1 MSELVLAI
9 DIGGT
14 SMKGALVD
22 RQGHLSSRFVVPV
35 VPGEEQESAL
45 DRLIASAKESLQSLS
60 EGDRVIGIGCGVP
73 GGINT
78 FTGVCDYASNL
89 GWKNL
94 PVARILSDKLSLP
107 CKIDN
112 DANTAMLGEIQFGQ
126 EKAYRNAILLTLGTG
141 IGGGI
146 FVNGQLYVGN
156 EGKGAEIGHMVIV
169 AGGIPCP
176 CGRKGCFETYAS
188 ATALTREAK
197 KAVEAHPESLMA
209 EDVRKGVK
217 IDAALPFECAKKG
230 DEVAQQVVDQY
241 IEYLGVGCLNLIDIF
256 RPEVIVL
263 SGGVSKQGENLRQP
277 LERYL
282 EKFGYGFGVDKA
294 PKVDIKISRLG
305 ADIGIYGAAALGFA
319 IGE

>member
-112 DANTAMLGEIQFGQ
+112 DANAAMLGEIQFGQ
-126 EKAYRNAILLTLGTG
+126 EQAYRNAILLTLGTG

>member
-112 DANTAMLGEIQFGQ
+112 DANAAMLGEIQFGQ

-197 KAVEAHPESLMA
+197 KAIEAHPESLMA
-209 EDVRKGVK
+209 EEVRKGVK

-230 DEVAQQVVDQY
+230 DEVAQRVVDQY

>member
-78 FTGVCDYASNL
+78 FTGACDYASNL

-112 DANTAMLGEIQFGQ
+112 DANAAMLGEIQFGQ

-209 EDVRKGVK
+209 EEVRKGVK

-305 ADIGIYGAAALGFA
+305 ADIGIYGAAALGFS

>member
-94 PVARILSDKLSLP
+94 PVARILSDKFSLP

-112 DANTAMLGEIQFGQ
+112 DANAAMLGEIQFGQ

>member
-35 VPGEEQESAL
+35 VAGEEQESAL

-112 DANTAMLGEIQFGQ
+112 DANAAMLGEIQFGQ

-197 KAVEAHPESLMA
+197 KAIEAHPESLMA
-209 EDVRKGVK
+209 EEVRKGVK

-294 PKVDIKISRLG
+294 PKVDVKISRLG

>member
-45 DRLIASAKESLQSLS
+45 DRLIASAKESLQSLL

>member
-112 DANTAMLGEIQFGQ
+112 DANAAMLGEIQFGQ

-197 KAVEAHPESLMA
+197 KAMEAHPESLMA
-209 EDVRKGVK
+209 EEVRKGVK

-256 RPEVIVL
+256 WPEVIVL

>member
-35 VPGEEQESAL
+35 VAGEEQESAL

-112 DANTAMLGEIQFGQ
+112 DANAAMLGEIQFGQ

-197 KAVEAHPESLMA
+197 KAIEAHPESLMA
-209 EDVRKGVK
+209 EEVRKGVK

>member
-78 FTGVCDYASNL
+78 FAGVCDYASNL

-94 PVARILSDKLSLP
+94 SVARILSDKLSLP

-112 DANTAMLGEIQFGQ
+112 DANAAMLGEIQFGQ

-197 KAVEAHPESLMA
+197 KAIEAHPESLMA
-209 EDVRKGVK
+209 EEVRKGVK

>member
-35 VPGEEQESAL
+35 VAGEEQESAL
-45 DRLIASAKESLQSLS
+45 DRLIASAKESLQNLS
-60 EGDRVIGIGCGVP
+60 EDNRVIGIGCGVP

-112 DANTAMLGEIQFGQ
+112 DANAAMLGEIQFGQ

-197 KAVEAHPESLMA
+197 KAIEAHPESLMA
-209 EDVRKGVK
+209 EEVRKGVK

-256 RPEVIVL
+256 WPEVIVL

>member
-35 VPGEEQESAL
+35 VAGEEQESAL
-45 DRLIASAKESLQSLS
+45 DRLIASAKEYLQSLS

-112 DANTAMLGEIQFGQ
+112 DANAAMLGEIQFGQ

-197 KAVEAHPESLMA
+197 KAIEAHPESLMA
-209 EDVRKGVK
+209 EEVRKGVK

>member
-78 FTGVCDYASNL
+78 FAGVCDYASNL

-112 DANTAMLGEIQFGQ
+112 DANAAMLGEIQFGQ

-197 KAVEAHPESLMA
+197 KAIEAHPESLMA
-209 EDVRKGVK
+209 EEVRKGVK

-294 PKVDIKISRLG
+294 PKVDVKISRLG
-305 ADIGIYGAAALGFA
+305 ADIGIYGAAALGFS

>member
-45 DRLIASAKESLQSLS
+45 DRLIASAKESLQNLS
-60 EGDRVIGIGCGVP
+60 EDDRVIGIGCGVP

-112 DANTAMLGEIQFGQ
+112 DANAAMLGEIQFGQ

-197 KAVEAHPESLMA
+197 KAIEAHPESLMA
-209 EDVRKGVK
+209 EEVRKGVK

-294 PKVDIKISRLG
+294 PKVDVKISRLG

>member
-112 DANTAMLGEIQFGQ
+112 DANAAMLGEIQFGQ

-209 EDVRKGVK
+209 EEVRKGVK

-230 DEVAQQVVDQY
+230 DEVAQHVVDQY

-256 RPEVIVL
+256 RPEVVVL

>member
-112 DANTAMLGEIQFGQ
+112 DANAAMLGEIQFGQ

-197 KAVEAHPESLMA
+197 KAIEAHPESLMA
-209 EDVRKGVK
+209 EEVRKGVK

-263 SGGVSKQGENLRQP
+263 SGGVSKQSENLRQP

-282 EKFGYGFGVDKA
+282 ERFGYGFGVDKA

>member
-112 DANTAMLGEIQFGQ
+112 DANAAMLGEIQFGQ

-188 ATALTREAK
+188 ATALTREPK
-197 KAVEAHPESLMA
+197 KAIEAHPESLMA
-209 EDVRKGVK
+209 EEVRKGVK

-282 EKFGYGFGVDKA
+282 EKFGYGFGVGKA

-305 ADIGIYGAAALGFA
+305 ADIGIYGAAALGFS

>member
-112 DANTAMLGEIQFGQ
+112 DANAAMLGEIQFGQ

>member
-188 ATALTREAK
+188 ATALTRETK
-197 KAVEAHPESLMA
+197 KAIEAHPESLMA
-209 EDVRKGVK
+209 EEVRKGVK

-241 IEYLGVGCLNLIDIF
+241 IEYLGLGCLNLIDIF

-294 PKVDIKISRLG
+294 PKVDVKISRLG

>member
-112 DANTAMLGEIQFGQ
+112 DANAAMLGEIQFGQ

-197 KAVEAHPESLMA
+197 KAIEAHPESLMA
-209 EDVRKGVK
+209 EEVRKGVK

>member
-112 DANTAMLGEIQFGQ
+112 DANAAMLGEIQFGQ

-209 EDVRKGVK
+209 EEVRKGVK

-241 IEYLGVGCLNLIDIF
+241 IECLGVGCLNLIDIF

>member
-112 DANTAMLGEIQFGQ
+112 DANAAMLGEIQFGQ

-294 PKVDIKISRLG
+294 PKVDVKISRLG

>member
-94 PVARILSDKLSLP
+94 PVARILSDKLSLT

-112 DANTAMLGEIQFGQ
+112 DANAAMLGEIQFGQ

-197 KAVEAHPESLMA
+197 KAIEAHPESLMA
-209 EDVRKGVK
+209 EEVRKGVK

>member
-112 DANTAMLGEIQFGQ
+112 DANAAMLGEIQFGQ

-197 KAVEAHPESLMA
+197 KAIEAHPESLMA
-209 EDVRKGVK
+209 EEVRKGVK

-294 PKVDIKISRLG
+294 PKVDVKISRLG

>member
-45 DRLIASAKESLQSLS
+45 DRLIASAKESLQNLS
-60 EGDRVIGIGCGVP
+60 EDDRVIGIGCGVP

-112 DANTAMLGEIQFGQ
+112 DANAAMLGEIQFGQ

-197 KAVEAHPESLMA
+197 KAMEAHPESLMA
-209 EDVRKGVK
+209 EEVRKGVK

>member
-197 KAVEAHPESLMA
+197 KAIEAHPESLMA
-209 EDVRKGVK
+209 EEVRKGVK

>member
-78 FTGVCDYASNL
+78 FAGVCDYASNL

-112 DANTAMLGEIQFGQ
+112 DANAAMLGEIQFGQ

-197 KAVEAHPESLMA
+197 KAIEAHPESLMA
-209 EDVRKGVK
+209 EEVRKGVK

-305 ADIGIYGAAALGFA
+305 ADIGIYGAAALGFS

>member
-35 VPGEEQESAL
+35 VAGEEQESAL
-45 DRLIASAKESLQSLS
+45 DRLIASAKASLQSLS

-94 PVARILSDKLSLP
+94 PVARILSDKFSLP

-112 DANTAMLGEIQFGQ
+112 DANAAMLGEIQFGQ

-209 EDVRKGVK
+209 EEVRKGVK

-282 EKFGYGFGVDKA
+282 GKFGYGFGVDKA

>member
-241 IEYLGVGCLNLIDIF
+241 I
-256 RPEVIVL
+256 
-263 SGGVSKQGENLRQP
+263 
-277 LERYL
+277 
-282 EKFGYGFGVDKA
+282 
-294 PKVDIKISRLG
+294 
-305 ADIGIYGAAALGFA
+305 
-319 IGE
+319 

>member
-1 MSELVLAI
+1 MRELVLAI

-78 FTGVCDYASNL
+78 FTGGCDYASNL

-230 DEVAQQVVDQY
+230 DEGAQQVVDQY

>member
-22 RQGHLSSRFVVPV
+22 RQGHLFSRFVVPV
-35 VPGEEQESAL
+35 IPGEEQESAL
-45 DRLIASAKESLQSLS
+45 GRLVSSAKDALKSVE
-60 EGDRVIGIGCGVP
+60 EGDRVIAIGCGVP

-78 FTGVCDYASNL
+78 FTGICDYASNL

-94 PVARILSDKLSLP
+94 PVAKILSDKLSLP

-112 DANTAMLGEIQFGQ
+112 DANAAMLGEIKFGQ
-126 EKAYRNAILLTLGTG
+126 DKTYQNAILLTLGTG

-146 FVNGQLYVGN
+146 YVNGQLYVGN
-156 EGKGAEIGHMVIV
+156 EGKGAEIGHMVIA

-176 CGRKGCFETYAS
+176 CGRKGCFEAYAS
-188 ATALTREAK
+188 ATALTRETK

-209 EDVRKGVK
+209 EEVHSGAK
-217 IDAALPFECAKKG
+217 IDAALPFECAKRG
-230 DEVAQQVVDQY
+230 DAVAQAVIDQY
-241 IEYLGVGCLNLIDIF
+241 IEYLGIGCLNLVDIF
-256 RPEVIVL
+256 RPEVIIL
-263 SGGVSKQGENLRQP
+263 SGGVSKQGENLRLP
-277 LERYL
+277 LVRYL
-282 EKFGYGFGVDKA
+282 EKMGYGFGIDKA
-294 PKVDIKISRLG
+294 PKVDVKISRLG
-305 ADIGIYGAAALGFA
+305 ADIGIYGAAALGFS

>member
-112 DANTAMLGEIQFGQ
+112 DANAAMLGEIQFGQ

-197 KAVEAHPESLMA
+197 KAIEAHPESLMA
-209 EDVRKGVK
+209 EEVRKGVK

-305 ADIGIYGAAALGFA
+305 ADIGIYGAAALGFS

>member
-35 VPGEEQESAL
+35 VAGEEQESAL

-94 PVARILSDKLSLP
+94 PVARILSDKLSLL

-112 DANTAMLGEIQFGQ
+112 DANAAMLGEIQFGQ

-197 KAVEAHPESLMA
+197 KAIEAHPESLMA
-209 EDVRKGVK
+209 EEVRKGVK

>member
-1 MSELVLAI
+1 MAI

-45 DRLIASAKESLQSLS
+45 DRLIASAKESLQNLS
-60 EGDRVIGIGCGVP
+60 EDDRVIGIGCGVP

-112 DANTAMLGEIQFGQ
+112 DANAAMLGEIQFGQ

-197 KAVEAHPESLMA
+197 KAIEAHPESLMA
-209 EDVRKGVK
+209 EEVRKGVK

-294 PKVDIKISRLG
+294 PKVDVKISRLG

>member
-35 VPGEEQESAL
+35 VAGEEQESAL

-112 DANTAMLGEIQFGQ
+112 DANAAMLGEIQFGQ

-197 KAVEAHPESLMA
+197 KAMEAHPESLMA
-209 EDVRKGVK
+209 EEVRKGVK

>member
-35 VPGEEQESAL
+35 VAGEEQESAL
-45 DRLIASAKESLQSLS
+45 DRLIASAKESLQNLS
-60 EGDRVIGIGCGVP
+60 EDNRVIGIGCGVP

-112 DANTAMLGEIQFGQ
+112 DANAAMLGEIQFGQ

-197 KAVEAHPESLMA
+197 KAMEAHPESLMA
-209 EDVRKGVK
+209 EEVRKGVK

-230 DEVAQQVVDQY
+230 DEVAQHVVDQY

>member
-73 GGINT
+73 GGINA

-112 DANTAMLGEIQFGQ
+112 DANAAMLGEIQFGQ

-197 KAVEAHPESLMA
+197 KAIEAHPESLMA
-209 EDVRKGVK
+209 EEVRKGVK

-230 DEVAQQVVDQY
+230 DEVAQHVVDQY

-282 EKFGYGFGVDKA
+282 EKFGYGFGADKA
-294 PKVDIKISRLG
+294 PKVDVKISRLG
-305 ADIGIYGAAALGFA
+305 ADIGIYGAAALGFS

>member
-112 DANTAMLGEIQFGQ
+112 DANAAMLGEIQFGQ

-209 EDVRKGVK
+209 EEVRKGVK

>member
-112 DANTAMLGEIQFGQ
+112 DANAAMLGEIQFGQ

-209 EDVRKGVK
+209 EEVRKGVK

-294 PKVDIKISRLG
+294 PKVDVKISRLG
-305 ADIGIYGAAALGFA
+305 ADIGIYGAAALGFS